1 MHLLE
6 NKRQNKKIVVYLLE
20 VHDAFSDSSFLALW
34 QPTAQFPRLHSTVV
48 YSHLQVQGLLWAL
61 FLFSWCYLWKR
72 GRPERV
78 FKTCS
83 NYVKLSL
90 PQPLHRVTLELGRQ
104 CSTVK
109 DLLFSFSPLK
119 LGSCTDITLFYLSLL
134 FISSHQCV
142 CALSLLVNTWIS
154 ALFAVQT
161 DYHSWNPTVSSR
173 RDFCAHY
180 NWKDILLCV

>member
-1 MHLLE
+1 MLQV
-6 NKRQNKKIVVYLLE
+6 RG
-20 VHDAFSDSSFLALW
+20 DFSDSSFLALW

-72 GRPERV
+72 GRAERV

-104 CSTVK
+104 FSTVK
-109 DLLFSFSPLK
+109 YLLFGFSLLK
-119 LGSCTDITLFYLSLL
+119 LGSCDNCFIWVYFLFQAVSVFVYYP
-134 FISSHQCV
+134 
-142 CALSLLVNTWIS
+142 LLVNTLICD
-154 ALFAVQT
+154 LFAVLIISLETQQ
-161 DYHSWNPTVSSR
+161 SSQGE
-173 RDFCAHY
+173 FSVHIIIG
-180 NWKDILLCV
+180 KDILPIHI

>member
-1 MHLLE
+1 MDLF
-6 NKRQNKKIVVYLLE
+6 Q
-20 VHDAFSDSSFLALW
+20 VHGAFTDSSFLVLW

-109 DLLFSFSPLK
+109 YLLFGFSPLK
-119 LGSCTDITLFYLSLL
+119 LGSCADITLFYLSLL
-134 FISSHQCV
+134 FISSCQCV
-142 CALSLLVNTWIS
+142 Y
-154 ALFAVQT
+154 ALFFPCKHFNIWFVCST
-161 DYHSWNPTVSSR
+161 NWLSVLKPNNSR
-173 RDFCAHY
+173 RVFSARY
-180 NWKDILLCV
+180 NWKGYLLYILFWIIFLQYTASF